1 MNGFQLKLIALFLMT
16 LDHFYSAASTFSHA
30 PILLTQLGRL
40 SAPLFIFLTAQGMQ
54 HTRSKGKYMGRLY
67 FSALAMEVGNI
78 LINQWFPL
86 PGNAIVVNNIFATLF
101 VSTLLIFTIEAWIKG
116 FKLGKRHQLR
126 WAVLGTTYLVAST
139 AFFLTTMTSMNQILL
154 KISLIAFP
162 NPLAVEGSII
172 WVLLGVG
179 FYFVT
184 AKKFDG
190 TKKKIWTL
198 PVFYTLYCAAVFY
211 LTTGMIFTT
220 DNLFLI
226 NFQWLM
232 IGSLPLLMLYNGQK
246 GKGWKWFFYVYYPL
260 HIYGLT
266 LWAHF
271 MG

>member
-1 MNGFQLKLIALFLMT
+1 MT
-16 LDHFYSAASTFSHA
+16 LDHFYSAASTFTHA
-30 PILLTQLGRL
+30 SIILTQLGRL

-54 HTRSKGKYMGRLY
+54 HTRNRGKYISRLY
-67 FSALAMEVGNI
+67 VASIAMEIGNM

-101 VSTLLIFTIEAWIKG
+101 LSTLLIAIIEAWVKSFTKG
-116 FKLGKRHQLR
+116 QRDQLK
-126 WAVLGTTYLVAST
+126 WAGLGTAYIVASI
-139 AFFLTTMTSMNQILL
+139 AIFIYAMSSLNPLLL
-154 KISLIAFP
+154 KISMMVMP
-162 NPLAVEGSII
+162 NPVAVEGSII

-184 AKKFDG
+184 
-190 TKKKIWTL
+190 KKKSSGAPKKAWVMA
-198 PVFYTLYCAAVFY
+198 VFYVLFCAAVFY
-211 LTTGMIFTT
+211 LTTGMILTT
-220 DNLFLI
+220 DNLLLV

-260 HIYGLT
+260 HIYLLT

-271 MG
+271 SG